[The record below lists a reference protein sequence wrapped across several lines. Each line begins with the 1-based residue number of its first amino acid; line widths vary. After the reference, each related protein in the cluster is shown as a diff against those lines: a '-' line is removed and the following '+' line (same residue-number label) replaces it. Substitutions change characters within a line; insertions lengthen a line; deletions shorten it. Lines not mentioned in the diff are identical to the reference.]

1 MPVFLCSFDV
11 LFLVVSLRDKVR
23 DGHGCEVKG
32 ASDVQYDK
40 FHLFAKGRD
49 YPSTEK
55 KKKNPTKNK
64 ALCTDR
70 YQRFPTGAW
79 VDLPVLNLHAQNPLK
94 RLRKCKGIDKR
105 FSAT

>member
-55 KKKNPTKNK
+55 KKKIQQKTKPCAQIVTN
-64 ALCTDR
+64 AFLLEHGLTSL
-70 YQRFPTGAW
+70 YLTYTQRI
-79 VDLPVLNLHAQNPLK
+79 L
-94 RLRKCKGIDKR
+94 
-105 FSAT
+105 